1 MKSTLPSQSGNVFPT
16 STRCLIAYN
25 SRSAELGSSRTR
37 KLEKKSL
44 KKNWGKKKKTFFWGA
59 KSHQS
64 RSSERLTSC
73 VLITTQHCKGS
84 VWDSEPGKKAKATLQ
99 SGGKSVSDKSQTT
112 HTRRILRKTFFI
124 RMYQSINLVLWV
136 TSQVAAHHWMW
147 MSTEWKPIPRIYPI
161 RTTVRIG
168 RG

>member
-1 MKSTLPSQSGNVFPT
+1 MEAYSPHLPD
-16 STRCLIAYN
+16 AYN
-25 SRSAELGSSRTR
+25 SRSAELGSS
-37 KLEKKSL
+37 
-44 KKNWGKKKKTFFWGA
+44 G
-59 KSHQS
+59 
-64 RSSERLTSC
+64 
-73 VLITTQHCKGS
+73 
-84 VWDSEPGKKAKATLQ
+84 DSEPGKKAKTTLQ
-99 SGGKSVSDKSQTT
+99 SDGKSVSEKSQTT

-147 MSTEWKPIPRIYPI
+147 MSREWKTFPRIYPM